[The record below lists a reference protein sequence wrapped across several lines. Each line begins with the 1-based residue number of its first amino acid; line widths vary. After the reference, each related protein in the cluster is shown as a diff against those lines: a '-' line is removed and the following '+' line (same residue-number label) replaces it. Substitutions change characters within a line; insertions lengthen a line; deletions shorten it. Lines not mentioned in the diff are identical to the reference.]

1 MILQNIFDHYE
12 DDDKPGGRD
21 VIQRAL
27 DGMVDVAG
35 RINEMKRQ
43 HERAVRVQE
52 IQSRLYGW
60 HGNDLTTLGDLILEV
75 RLLSS
80 DCDVTFIYRP

>member
-1 MILQNIFDHYE
+1 LINNITVYNVIFTLQNILDNYDQDEYGH
-12 DDDKPGGRD
+12 D

-27 DGMVDVAG
+27 DGMVNVAI

-43 HERAVRVQE
+43 HERTVRVQE

-60 HGNDLTTLGDLILEV
+60 HGDDLTTLGDLILEV
-75 RLLSS
+75 S
-80 DCDVTFIYRP
+80 FN